1 MANNVMGYKELELLT
16 EINKKFQTVI
26 DDMNKVVNDLAHLS
40 EMVYENKMFQL
51 ENEDNHEIKLL
62 SHMQF

>member
-1 MANNVMGYKELELLT
+1 MVNEELNLLT

-26 DDMNKVVNDLAHLS
+26 SDMNNVVNDLARLS
-40 EMVYENKMFQL
+40 EMVYENKMCQL

-62 SHMQF
+62 SHM

>member
-1 MANNVMGYKELELLT
+1 MVNEELNLLT

-26 DDMNKVVNDLAHLS
+26 ADMNNVVNDLARLS

-51 ENEDNHEIKLL
+51 KDEDKHNIKLQ
-62 SHMQF
+62 SHM